1 MQKAPPMTKLFIFY
15 FLCANLQKR
24 ILTSKNIFKKFAFT
38 RKKIT
43 IDKKIILCTCQ
54 IFIVTFFF
62 VKKLHNQKIL
72 FTFAGIIYKT
82 IFLALYNGEKC

>member
-15 FLCANLQKR
+15 FLRANLQKR

-43 IDKKIILCTCQ
+43 IDKKIISRCA
-54 IFIVTFFF
+54 
-62 VKKLHNQKIL
+62 KL
-72 FTFAGIIYKT
+72 
-82 IFLALYNGEKC
+82 FL